1 MGGVCRTSGV
11 ISSSTVVS
19 KVRSLLTSLHIVATH
34 DGANDV
40 TIKIWD
46 SNNTTTTSKTEI
58 TRFVYSASDPALTK
72 SIEYD
77 MHNVVCDNG
86 IYVQITAGGSS
97 SAALSV
103 EFS

>member
-46 SNNTTTTSKTEI
+46 SDNTTTTGKTEI
-58 TRFVYSASDPALTK
+58 TRFVHAATNPALTN
-72 SIEYD
+72 SVEYD

-97 SAALSV
+97 SASLSV